1 VTPFTIDLHTQ
12 SYRFLK
18 GHRIMVQVQSTWFP
32 IIDRNPQTWV
42 PNIFLAT
49 EKDFKAQTHKVWR
62 TPRQASRVEIQI
74 VPAMET
80 SEIHPSTGFSGRQA
94 GSPDL
99 TGIWLPGSGP
109 EPSAARLTMTA
120 TCQSTPAYWY
130 IEQRGDSVSSWTNP
144 ASFNQGIARPPRP
157 RPVTAVGTIS
167 GLDVAMSD
175 GSSRYRLR
183 YDRTSGHLRG
193 TLNDKPFW
201 AIPEDFTRPT
211 GCLPAP

>member
-1 VTPFTIDLHTQ
+1 
-12 SYRFLK
+12 
-18 GHRIMVQVQSTWFP
+18 MVQVQSTWFP
-32 IIDRNPQTWV
+32 LIDRNPQTYV
-42 PNIFLAT
+42 PNIFRPRRRTSRRRRTRCGAHRVRRRT
-49 EKDFKAQTHKVWR
+49 WR
-62 TPRQASRVEIQI
+62 SRRCRRWRRARSSVDRLHGQQAV
-74 VPAMET
+74 AL
-80 SEIHPSTGFSGRQA
+80 
-94 GSPDL
+94 DL

-109 EPSAARLTMTA
+109 EPSAARLTVTA

-144 ASFNQGIARPPRP
+144 ASFNQGIARPPQP

-167 GLDVAMSD
+167 GQDVVMSD

-201 AIPEDFTRPT
+201 AVPEDFVRPT
-211 GCLPAP
+211 GCIPAP